1 MKKTVALCIIFV
13 AVVSGCAH
21 VDPDG
26 LFNDD
31 QLALLKSSAEALDFG
46 CGFDAESRLHYVYE
60 YSYSRKNFD
69 AKINEFSKVLNQAGV
84 EKAEALYY
92 RVLRIQ
98 AQIGEKKDWYR
109 KMKRWNGYTYMAN
122 YLEKTTGDYADL
134 LRKNLAGRVH
144 DFESREAIQK
154 GKAAE
159 WAKWYYRY
167 DHEPADAL

>member
-1 MKKTVALCIIFV
+1 MKKTVASCILFL
-13 AVVSGCAH
+13 AVVLGCAH
-21 VDPDG
+21 VDPNG
-26 LFNDD
+26 LFNDG

-46 CGFDAESRLHYVYE
+46 CGFDEESRLHYVYE

-69 AKINEFSKVLNQAGV
+69 AKTNEFSKVLNQAGA
-84 EKAEALYY
+84 ENAEALYY

-122 YLEKTTGDYADL
+122 YLEKTTGDYANL
-134 LRKNLAGRVH
+134 LRKNLAGRVP
-144 DFESREAIQK
+144 DFENREAIQK
-154 GKAAE
+154 GKAAA